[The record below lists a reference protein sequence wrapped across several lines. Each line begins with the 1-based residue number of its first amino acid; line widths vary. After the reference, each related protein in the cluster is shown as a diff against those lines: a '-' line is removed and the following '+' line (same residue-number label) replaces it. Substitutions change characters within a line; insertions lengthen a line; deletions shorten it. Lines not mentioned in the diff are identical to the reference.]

1 MFEAAEVDHEISKD
15 EFKQQ
20 LEPLITELMKA
31 QRAMLD
37 AKRQGVV
44 VVIAGVDAAGKSETV
59 QMINTWL
66 DPRHVRTLAFGEPT
80 DEERERPLLW
90 RYWRMLP
97 PRGSIGI
104 FFDSWYDY
112 GLHGRAYGDLSLA
125 ELDRE
130 VEGARRFERML
141 TEEGFVVLKLWF
153 HLSKADQRRRLRA
166 LEKDKRT
173 RWRVTHEDWD
183 HYSKYE
189 RMLAAA
195 GRALRN
201 SSTEY
206 APWIVVPGK
215 DPRYRGITV
224 GRALLDALSNEDV
237 EAQPSETMLHPVA
250 AIDDH
255 NVLRALDLTQ
265 KLERDEYERELDELQ
280 RRLALA
286 MRRRKF
292 KKRSLVIVF
301 EGMDAAGKGG
311 AIRRAVAGLDPR
323 RYHVV
328 PIAAPSDEERARPYL
343 WRFWRH
349 VPRNG
354 RAAVFDRSWYGRV
367 LVERVEGYCTT
378 NDWMRAYS
386 EINDFEEQLVEE
398 GNVLVKLWLHIDLEE
413 QLQRFRDREREP
425 NKQHKIGP
433 DDWRNR
439 EKWPKYEQ
447 AIIDMI
453 DRTSTEIAPWTLV
466 EANDKYHAR
475 VKVLR
480 TICDRLEAA
489 LED

>member
-15 EFKQQ
+15 EFRQQ
-20 LEPLITELMKA
+20 LEPLITALMKA
-31 QRAMLD
+31 QLAMLD
-37 AKRQGVV
+37 AKKQAVV
-44 VVIAGVDAAGKSETV
+44 VVIAGVDAGGKSETV
-59 QMINTWL
+59 RMINTWL
-66 DPRHVRTLAFGEPT
+66 DPRHVRTLAFGAPT
-80 DEERERPLLW
+80 EEERERPLLW

-112 GLHGRAYGDLSLA
+112 GLHGRAYGSLSQA

-141 TEEGFVVLKLWF
+141 SEEGFVVLKLWF
-153 HLSKADQRRRLRA
+153 HLSKGDQRRRLRA

-173 RWRVTHEDWD
+173 RWRVTREDWD
-183 HYSKYE
+183 HYAKYE
-189 RMLAAA
+189 RMIETA

-215 DPRYRGITV
+215 DPRYRGIMV
-224 GRALLDALSNEDV
+224 GRALLDALSNDDV
-237 EAQPSETMLHPVA
+237 APSPAETPLHPVA
-250 AIDDH
+250 PIDDQ
-255 NVLRALDLTQ
+255 NVLRTLDLSQT
-265 KLERDEYERELDELQ
+265 LAREEYEHELDAMQ
-280 RRLALA
+280 RRLALGL
-286 MRRRKF
+286 RRRRF
-292 KKRSLVIVF
+292 RKRSLVVVF

-311 AIRRAVAGLDPR
+311 AIRRVVAALDPR
-323 RYHVV
+323 TYHVV
-328 PIAAPSDEERARPYL
+328 PVAAPTDEERARPYL
-343 WRFWRH
+343 WRFWRY

-354 RAAVFDRSWYGRV
+354 RATIFDRSWYGRV
-367 LVERVEGYCTT
+367 LVERVEGYATT

-386 EINDFEEQLVEE
+386 EINDFEEQLVED
-398 GNVLVKLWLHIDLEE
+398 GCVVVKLWLHIDLEE
-413 QLQRFRDREREP
+413 QLRRFEAREHDP
-425 NKQHKIGP
+425 HKQHKIGP

-453 DRTSTEIAPWTLV
+453 DRTSTENAPWTLV
-466 EANDKYHAR
+466 EANDKHHAR

-480 TICDRLEAA
+480 TICDRLDEG
-489 LED
+489 

>member
-15 EFKQQ
+15 EFNQQ

-37 AKRQGVV
+37 GKSQGVV

-66 DPRHVRTLAFGEPT
+66 DPRHVRTLAFGAPT

-130 VEGARRFERML
+130 VDGARRFERML

-173 RWRVTHEDWD
+173 RWRVTHEDWE
-183 HYSKYE
+183 HYAKYE

-237 EAQPSETMLHPVA
+237 AEQPTETALHPVA

-255 NVLRALDLTQ
+255 NVLRALDLSQ

-311 AIRRAVAGLDPR
+311 AIRRVVAGLDPR
-323 RYHVV
+323 MYHVV
-328 PIAAPSDEERARPYL
+328 PIAAPTDEERARPYL

-378 NDWMRAYS
+378 SDWMRAYS

-398 GNVLVKLWLHIDLEE
+398 GNVLVKLWLHIDLDE
-413 QLQRFRDREREP
+413 QLKRFSAREREP
-425 NKQHKIGP
+425 TKQHKIGP

-447 AIIDMI
+447 AIIDMV

-489 LED
+489 L

>member
-1 MFEAAEVDHEISKD
+1 MFENAEVDHHVSKE
-15 EFKQQ
+15 EFDAQ
-20 LEPLITELMKA
+20 LEPLRAELMKA
-31 QRAMLD
+31 QLAMLD
-37 AKRQGVV
+37 GRKQGVV

-59 QMINTWL
+59 QLINSWL

-97 PRGSIGI
+97 PRGSMGI

-112 GLHGRAYGDLSLA
+112 GLHGRAYGELSIGA
-125 ELDRE
+125 LDHE
-130 VEGARRFERML
+130 IEGARRFERML
-141 TEEGFVVLKLWF
+141 SEEGFVVLKLWF
-153 HLSKADQRRRLRA
+153 HLSKADQRKRLRS

-173 RWRVTHEDWD
+173 RWRVTREDWARF
-183 HYSKYE
+183 E
-189 RMLAAA
+189 RYDEMHAAA
-195 GRALRN
+195 SRALRN

-206 APWIVVPGK
+206 APWLVVPGN
-215 DPRYRGITV
+215 DPRFRGLTV
-224 GRALLDALSNEDV
+224 GRALLDAMSNDDV
-237 EAQPSETMLHPVA
+237 ASPPTETALHPVA
-250 AIDDH
+250 PIDGR
-255 NVLRALDLTQ
+255 NVLGALDMSQ
-265 KLERDEYERELDELQ
+265 KLEREEYEAELDALQ

-292 KKRSLVIVF
+292 KQRSLVVVF

-311 AIRRAVAGLDPR
+311 AIRRVVAGLDPR
-323 RYHVV
+323 TYHVI
-328 PIAAPSDEERARPYL
+328 PIAAPTDEESARPYL

-354 RAAVFDRSWYGRV
+354 RCAVFDRSWYGRV

-378 NDWMRAYS
+378 SDWMRAYS

-398 GNVLVKLWLHIDLEE
+398 GGVVVKLWLHIDLDE
-413 QLQRFRDREREP
+413 QLRRFEDREREP
-425 NKQHKIGP
+425 HKQHKIGP

-447 AIIDMI
+447 AIVDMI
-453 DRTSTEIAPWTLV
+453 DRTSTELAPWTLV

-480 TICDRLEAA
+480 TICDRLDEA
-489 LED
+489 LE